1 MEIRRDRYLDRL
13 IAHKGNGR
21 VKIVTGIRRCG
32 KSYLLFQLFKRH
44 LTETG
49 VRPSHIIE
57 IQLEDRSNKE
67 LRDPDAC
74 LAFIKKQIKDQK
86 PYYLLIDEVQLM
98 GEFEDVLNSCLHIQN
113 LDTYVTGSNSKFLSK
128 DIITEFRGRGDE
140 MYLRPL
146 SFREFRTTCEDKP
159 FDDAWTEYMTYGG
172 LPYCALL
179 PSREEKADYL
189 KRLFDEVFLRDII
202 ERNRVQNDAQM
213 ESLLNVISSAVGSL
227 TNPRK
232 LEDTFASSGMGK
244 LSASTIKQYLDY
256 LCDAFMIE
264 QAERYDIKGKRYIS
278 TPYKYYF
285 TDTGLR
291 NARLNLTSSSSFA
304 PRPSLSELKWPS
316 VWRRFRQLE
325 ETHLMENVVY
335 NELCLRGYSVDVGVV
350 EINERQADGKYV
362 RKQIEVD
369 FVCNKADERVYVQSA
384 FSIPTT
390 EKRLQEERPL
400 VNVGD
405 GFRKVVV
412 TKDNVLRHNDEN
424 GILIMSLQEFLMDER
439 ALEK

>member
-1 MEIRRDRYLDRL
+1 MEIRRDRYLERL

-44 LTETG
+44 LIETG
-49 VRPSHIIE
+49 VKPNHIIE

-67 LRDPDAC
+67 LRNPDAC

-98 GEFEDVLNSCLHIQN
+98 DEFEDVLNSCLHIQN

-146 SFREFRTTCEDKP
+146 SFKEFRTIQPDKP
-159 FDDAWTEYMTYGG
+159 FDDVWTEYMTFGG

-179 PSREEKADYL
+179 PTREEKADYL
-189 KRLFDEVFLRDII
+189 KHLFDEVFLRDII
-202 ERNRVQNDAQM
+202 ERNKVQNDAQM
-213 ESLLNVISSAVGSL
+213 ESLLNIISSAVGSL
-227 TNPRK
+227 TNPKK
-232 LEDTFASSGMGK
+232 LEDTFTSSGMGK

-291 NARLNLTSSSSFA
+291 NARLN
-304 PRPSLSELKWPS
+304 
-316 VWRRFRQLE
+316 FRQLE
-325 ETHLMENVVY
+325 ETHLMENVMY

-350 EINERQADGKYV
+350 EINERQEDGKYV

-390 EKRLQEERPL
+390 EKRQQEERPL
-400 VNVGD
+400 VHVGD

-412 TKDNVLRHNDEN
+412 TKDNVIRHNDEN
-424 GILIMSLQEFLMDER
+424 GILIMSLQEFLMDEG

>member
-1 MEIRRDRYLDRL
+1 MEIRRDRYLERL

-44 LTETG
+44 LIETG
-49 VRPSHIIE
+49 VRPNHIIE

-74 LAFIKKQIKDQK
+74 LTFIKKQIKDQK

-98 GEFEDVLNSCLHIQN
+98 SEFEDVLNSCLHILN

-146 SFREFRTTCEDKP
+146 SFKEFRTTQPDKP
-159 FDDAWTEYMTYGG
+159 FEEVWTEYMTFGG

-179 PSREEKADYL
+179 PTREEKADYL

-202 ERNRVQNDAQM
+202 ERNKVQNDAQL

-227 TNPRK
+227 TNPKK
-232 LEDTFASSGMGK
+232 LEDTFTSSGAGK
-244 LSASTIKQYLDY
+244 LSAFTIKQYLDY

-291 NARLNLTSSSSFA
+291 NARLN
-304 PRPSLSELKWPS
+304 
-316 VWRRFRQLE
+316 FRQLE
-325 ETHLMENVVY
+325 ETHLMENVMY

-350 EINERQADGKYV
+350 EINERQEDGKYV

-390 EKRLQEERPL
+390 EKRQQEERPL

-412 TKDNVLRHNDEN
+412 TKDNVIRHNDEN
-424 GILIMSLQEFLMDER
+424 GILIMSLQEFLMDEG

>member
-1 MEIRRDRYLDRL
+1 MEIRRDRYLERL

-44 LTETG
+44 LIEAG
-49 VRPSHIIE
+49 VKPNHIIE
-57 IQLEDRSNKE
+57 ILLEDRSNKE
-67 LRDPDAC
+67 LRNPDAC

-86 PYYLLIDEVQLM
+86 PYFLLIDEVQM
-98 GEFEDVLNSCLHIQN
+98 MDEFEDVLNSCLHIQN

-146 SFREFRTTCEDKP
+146 SFKEFRTTQPDKP
-159 FDDAWTEYMTYGG
+159 FDDVWTEYMTFGG

-179 PSREEKADYL
+179 PTREEKADYL
-189 KRLFDEVFLRDII
+189 KRLYDEVFLRDII
-202 ERNRVQNDAQM
+202 ERNKVQNDAQL

-232 LEDTFASSGMGK
+232 LEDTFASSGTGK

-291 NARLNLTSSSSFA
+291 NARLN
-304 PRPSLSELKWPS
+304 
-316 VWRRFRQLE
+316 FRQLE
-325 ETHLMENVVY
+325 ETHLMENVMY

-350 EINERQADGKYV
+350 EINERQENGKYV

-390 EKRLQEERPL
+390 EKRQQDERPL

-412 TKDNVLRHNDEN
+412 TKDNVIRHNDEN
-424 GILIMSLQEFLMDER
+424 GILIVSLQEFLMDEG

>member
-1 MEIRRDRYLDRL
+1 MEIRRDRYLERL

-44 LTETG
+44 LIETG
-49 VRPSHIIE
+49 VKLNHIIE

-67 LRDPDAC
+67 LRNPDVC

-98 GEFEDVLNSCLHIQN
+98 DEFEDVLNSCLHIQN

-146 SFREFRTTCEDKP
+146 SFKEFKTIQPDKP
-159 FDDAWTEYMTYGG
+159 FDDVWTEYMTFGG

-189 KRLFDEVFLRDII
+189 KHLFDEVFLRDII
-202 ERNRVQNDAQM
+202 ERNKVQNDAQL

-227 TNPRK
+227 TNPKK
-232 LEDTFASSGMGK
+232 LEDTFTSSGTGK
-244 LSASTIKQYLDY
+244 LSAITIKQYLDY

-291 NARLNLTSSSSFA
+291 NARLN
-304 PRPSLSELKWPS
+304 
-316 VWRRFRQLE
+316 FRQLE
-325 ETHLMENVVY
+325 ETHLMENVMY

-350 EINERQADGKYV
+350 EINERQEDGKYV

-390 EKRLQEERPL
+390 EKRQQEERPL

-412 TKDNVLRHNDEN
+412 TKDNVIRHNDEN
-424 GILIMSLQEFLMDER
+424 GILIMSLQDFLMDER

>member
-1 MEIRRDRYLDRL
+1 MEIRRDRYLERL

-49 VRPSHIIE
+49 VKPNHIIE
-57 IQLEDRSNKE
+57 IQLEDRTNKE

-98 GEFEDVLNSCLHIQN
+98 SEFEDVLNSCLHIQN

-146 SFREFRTTCEDKP
+146 SFKEFRTTQPDKP
-159 FDDAWTEYMTYGG
+159 FDEVWTEYMTFGG

-179 PSREEKADYL
+179 LTREEKADYL

-227 TNPRK
+227 TNPKK
-232 LEDTFASSGMGK
+232 LEDTFTSSGAGK
-244 LSASTIKQYLDY
+244 LSAITIKQYLDY
-256 LCDAFMIE
+256 LCNAFMIE

-291 NARLNLTSSSSFA
+291 NARLN
-304 PRPSLSELKWPS
+304 
-316 VWRRFRQLE
+316 FRQLE
-325 ETHLMENVVY
+325 ETHLMENVMY

-350 EINERQADGKYV
+350 EINERQEDGKYV

-424 GILIMSLQEFLMDER
+424 GILIMSLQEFLMDEG

>member
-1 MEIRRDRYLDRL
+1 MVEIRRDRYLERL
-13 IAHKGNGR
+13 IVHKGNGR

-44 LTETG
+44 LIETG
-49 VRPSHIIE
+49 IKPNHIIE

-98 GEFEDVLNSCLHIQN
+98 DEFADVLNSCLHIQN

-146 SFREFRTTCEDKP
+146 SFKEFRTIQSDKP
-159 FDDAWTEYMTYGG
+159 FDDVWTEYMTFGG

-179 PSREEKADYL
+179 PTREEKADYL
-189 KRLFDEVFLRDII
+189 KHLFDEVFLRDII
-202 ERNRVQNDAQM
+202 ERNRVQNDVQL
-213 ESLLNVISSAVGSL
+213 ECLLNVISSAVGSL
-227 TNPRK
+227 TNPKK
-232 LEDTFASSGMGK
+232 LEDTFTSSGAGK
-244 LSASTIKQYLDY
+244 LSAFTIKQYLDY

-291 NARLNLTSSSSFA
+291 NARLN
-304 PRPSLSELKWPS
+304 
-316 VWRRFRQLE
+316 FRQLE
-325 ETHLMENVVY
+325 ETHLMENVMY

-350 EINERQADGKYV
+350 EINERQEDGKYV

-390 EKRLQEERPL
+390 EKRQQEERPL
-400 VNVGD
+400 VNVSD

-424 GILIMSLQEFLMDER
+424 GILIMSLQEFLMDEG

>member
-1 MEIRRDRYLDRL
+1 MEIRRDRYLERL

-32 KSYLLFQLFKRH
+32 KSYLLFRLFKGH
-44 LTETG
+44 LIETG

-57 IQLEDRSNKE
+57 IQLEDRANKE
-67 LRDPDAC
+67 LRNPDAC
-74 LAFIKKQIKDQK
+74 LDFIKRQMKDQM
-86 PYYLLIDEVQLM
+86 PYYLLVDEVQLM
-98 GEFEDVLNSCLHIQN
+98 EEFEDVLNSCLHIPN
-113 LDTYVTGSNSKFLSK
+113 LDTYVTGSNSRFLSK

-140 MYLRPL
+140 LYLRPL
-146 SFREFRTTCEDKP
+146 SFKEFRTTCEDRP
-159 FDDAWTEYMTYGG
+159 FEDAWVEYVTFGG

-179 PSREEKADYL
+179 STREEKADYL

-202 ERNRVQNDAQM
+202 ERNKVQNDAQL

-227 TNPRK
+227 TNPNK
-232 LEDTFASSGMGK
+232 LEDTFASLGIGK
-244 LSASTIKQYLDY
+244 LSAGTIKQYLDY

-264 QAERYDIKGKRYIS
+264 QAERYDIRGKRYIS
-278 TPYKYYF
+278 TPFKYYF

-291 NARLNLTSSSSFA
+291 NARLN
-304 PRPSLSELKWPS
+304 
-316 VWRRFRQLE
+316 FRQLE
-325 ETHLMENVVY
+325 ETHLMENVLF
-335 NELCLRGYSVDVGVV
+335 NELCLRGYSVDVGVL
-350 EINERQADGKYV
+350 EINERQQGGKYV

-412 TKDNVLRHNDEN
+412 TKDNVIKHNDEN
-424 GILIMSLQEFLMDER
+424 GILIMCLQDFLMDEK
-439 ALEK
+439 ALEKSY

>member
-1 MEIRRDRYLDRL
+1 MEIRRDRYLERL

-44 LTETG
+44 LMETG
-49 VRPSHIIE
+49 VKLNHIIE

-67 LRDPDAC
+67 LRNPDAC

-98 GEFEDVLNSCLHIQN
+98 DEFEDVLNSCLHIQN

-146 SFREFRTTCEDKP
+146 SFKEFKTIQPDKP
-159 FDDAWTEYMTYGG
+159 FDDVWIDYMIFGG

-189 KRLFDEVFLRDII
+189 KHLFDEVFLRDII
-202 ERNRVQNDAQM
+202 ERNKVQNDAQL

-227 TNPRK
+227 TNPKK
-232 LEDTFASSGMGK
+232 LEDTFTSSGTGK
-244 LSASTIKQYLDY
+244 LSAMTIKQYLDY

-291 NARLNLTSSSSFA
+291 NARLN
-304 PRPSLSELKWPS
+304 
-316 VWRRFRQLE
+316 FRQLE
-325 ETHLMENVVY
+325 ETHLMENVIY
-335 NELCLRGYSVDVGVV
+335 NELCLRGYSVDVGLV
-350 EINERQADGKYV
+350 EINERQEDGKYV
-362 RKQIEVD
+362 RKQIKVD

-390 EKRLQEERPL
+390 EKRQQEERPL

-412 TKDNVLRHNDEN
+412 TKDNVIRHNDEN
-424 GILIMSLQEFLMDER
+424 GILIMSLQEFLMDEG

>member
-1 MEIRRDRYLDRL
+1 MEIRRDRYLERL

-44 LTETG
+44 LIETG
-49 VRPSHIIE
+49 VKPNHIIE

-67 LRDPDAC
+67 LRNPDAC

-98 GEFEDVLNSCLHIQN
+98 DEFEDVLNSCLHIEN

-146 SFREFRTTCEDKP
+146 SFKEYRTIQPDKP
-159 FDDAWTEYMTYGG
+159 FDDVWTEYMTFGG

-202 ERNRVQNDAQM
+202 ERNRVQNDAQL

-227 TNPRK
+227 TNPKK
-232 LEDTFASSGMGK
+232 LEDTFTSSGTGK
-244 LSASTIKQYLDY
+244 LSAVTIKQYLDY

-291 NARLNLTSSSSFA
+291 NARLN
-304 PRPSLSELKWPS
+304 
-316 VWRRFRQLE
+316 FRQLE
-325 ETHLMENVVY
+325 ETHLMENVMY

-350 EINERQADGKYV
+350 EINERQEDGKYV

-390 EKRLQEERPL
+390 EKRQQEERPL

-412 TKDNVLRHNDEN
+412 TKDNVIRHNDEN

>member
-1 MEIRRDRYLDRL
+1 MEIRRDKYLKKL

-44 LTETG
+44 LIESG
-49 VRPSHIIE
+49 VKPNHILE

-67 LRDPDAC
+67 LRNPDAC

-98 GEFEDVLNSCLHIQN
+98 DEFEDVLNSCLHIQN

-146 SFREFRTTCEDKP
+146 SFKEYRTIQPDTP
-159 FDDAWTEYMTYGG
+159 FDDVWTEYMTFGG

-202 ERNRVQNDAQM
+202 ERNRVQNDAQL

-227 TNPRK
+227 TNPKK
-232 LEDTFASSGMGK
+232 LEDTFISSGTGK
-244 LSASTIKQYLDY
+244 LSAVTIKQYLDY

-291 NARLNLTSSSSFA
+291 NARLN
-304 PRPSLSELKWPS
+304 
-316 VWRRFRQLE
+316 FRQLE
-325 ETHLMENVVY
+325 ETHLMENVMY

-350 EINERQADGKYV
+350 EINERQENGKYV

-390 EKRLQEERPL
+390 EKRQQEERPL

-424 GILIMSLQEFLMDER
+424 GILIMSLQEFLMDEG

>member
-1 MEIRRDRYLDRL
+1 MEIRRDRYLERL

-44 LTETG
+44 LIEAG
-49 VRPSHIIE
+49 VKPNHIIE
-57 IQLEDRSNKE
+57 ILLEDRSNKE
-67 LRDPDAC
+67 LRNPDAC
-74 LAFIKKQIKDQK
+74 LASIKKQIKDQK
-86 PYYLLIDEVQLM
+86 PYFLLIDEVQM
-98 GEFEDVLNSCLHIQN
+98 MDEFEDVLNSCLHIQN

-146 SFREFRTTCEDKP
+146 SFKEFRTTQPDKP
-159 FDDAWTEYMTYGG
+159 FDDVWTEYMTFGG

-179 PSREEKADYL
+179 PTREEKADYL

-202 ERNRVQNDAQM
+202 ERNKVQNDAQL

-232 LEDTFASSGMGK
+232 LEDTFASSGTGK
-244 LSASTIKQYLDY
+244 LSASTIKQYLEY

-291 NARLNLTSSSSFA
+291 NARLN
-304 PRPSLSELKWPS
+304 
-316 VWRRFRQLE
+316 FRQLE
-325 ETHLMENVVY
+325 ETHLMENVMY

-350 EINERQADGKYV
+350 EINERQENGKYV

-390 EKRLQEERPL
+390 EKRQQEERPL

-412 TKDNVLRHNDEN
+412 TKDNVIRHNDEN
-424 GILIMSLQEFLMDER
+424 GILIVSLQEFLMDEG

>member
-1 MEIRRDRYLDRL
+1 MEIRRDRYLERL

-44 LTETG
+44 LIETG
-49 VRPSHIIE
+49 VKPNHIIE

-67 LRDPDAC
+67 LRNPDAC

-86 PYYLLIDEVQLM
+86 SYYLLIDEVQLM
-98 GEFEDVLNSCLHIQN
+98 DEFEDVLNSCLHIEN

-146 SFREFRTTCEDKP
+146 SFKEYRTIQPDKP
-159 FDDAWTEYMTYGG
+159 FDDVWTEYITFGG

-179 PSREEKADYL
+179 PSTEEKADYL

-202 ERNRVQNDAQM
+202 ERNRVQNDAQL

-227 TNPRK
+227 TNPKK
-232 LEDTFASSGMGK
+232 LEDTFTSSGTGK
-244 LSASTIKQYLDY
+244 LSAVTIKQYLDY

-291 NARLNLTSSSSFA
+291 NARLN
-304 PRPSLSELKWPS
+304 
-316 VWRRFRQLE
+316 FRQLE
-325 ETHLMENVVY
+325 ETHLMENVMY

-350 EINERQADGKYV
+350 EIYERQEDGKYV

-390 EKRLQEERPL
+390 EKRQQEERPL

-405 GFRKVVV
+405 GFRKVIV
-412 TKDNVLRHNDEN
+412 TMDNVIRHNDEN
-424 GILIMSLQEFLMDER
+424 GILIMSLQEFLMDDW

>member
-1 MEIRRDRYLDRL
+1 MEIRRDRYLERL

-44 LTETG
+44 LIETG
-49 VRPSHIIE
+49 VRQNHIIE

-74 LAFIKKQIKDQK
+74 LTFIKKQIKDQK

-98 GEFEDVLNSCLHIQN
+98 SEFEDVLNSCLHIQN

-146 SFREFRTTCEDKP
+146 SFKEFRTTQPDKP
-159 FDDAWTEYMTYGG
+159 FEEVWTEYMTFGG

-179 PSREEKADYL
+179 PTREEKADYL

-202 ERNRVQNDAQM
+202 ERNKVQNDAQL

-227 TNPRK
+227 TNPKK
-232 LEDTFASSGMGK
+232 LEDTFTSSGAGK
-244 LSASTIKQYLDY
+244 LSAFTIKQYLDY

-291 NARLNLTSSSSFA
+291 NARLN
-304 PRPSLSELKWPS
+304 
-316 VWRRFRQLE
+316 FRQLE
-325 ETHLMENVVY
+325 ETHLMENVMY

-350 EINERQADGKYV
+350 EINERQEDGKYV

-390 EKRLQEERPL
+390 EKRQQEERPL

-412 TKDNVLRHNDEN
+412 TKDNVIRHNDEN
-424 GILIMSLQEFLMDER
+424 GILIMSLHEFLMDEG

>member
-1 MEIRRDRYLDRL
+1 MEIRRDRYLERL

-44 LTETG
+44 LIETG
-49 VRPSHIIE
+49 VKPNHIIE

-67 LRDPDAC
+67 LRNPDVC

-86 PYYLLIDEVQLM
+86 SYYLLIDEVQLM
-98 GEFEDVLNSCLHIQN
+98 DEFEDVLNSCLHIQN

-146 SFREFRTTCEDKP
+146 SFKEYRTIQPDKP
-159 FDDAWTEYMTYGG
+159 FDDVWTEYMTFGG

-202 ERNRVQNDAQM
+202 ERNRVQNDVQL

-227 TNPRK
+227 TNPKK
-232 LEDTFASSGMGK
+232 LEDTFTSSGTGK
-244 LSASTIKQYLDY
+244 LSAVTIKQYLDY

-291 NARLNLTSSSSFA
+291 NARLN
-304 PRPSLSELKWPS
+304 
-316 VWRRFRQLE
+316 FRQLE
-325 ETHLMENVVY
+325 ETHLMENVMY

-350 EINERQADGKYV
+350 EINERQEDGKYV

-390 EKRLQEERPL
+390 EKRQQEERPL

-412 TKDNVLRHNDEN
+412 TKDNVIRHNDEN

>member
-1 MEIRRDRYLDRL
+1 MEIRRDRYLERL

-44 LTETG
+44 LIETG
-49 VRPSHIIE
+49 IKPNHIIE

-67 LRDPDAC
+67 LRNPDAC

-98 GEFEDVLNSCLHIQN
+98 DEFEDVLNSCLHIQN

-140 MYLRPL
+140 MYLWPL
-146 SFREFRTTCEDKP
+146 SFKEFRTTQPDKP
-159 FDDAWTEYMTYGG
+159 FDEVWTEYMTFGG

-179 PSREEKADYL
+179 PTREEKADYL
-189 KRLFDEVFLRDII
+189 KHLFDEVFLRDII
-202 ERNRVQNDAQM
+202 ERNKVQNDAQL

-227 TNPRK
+227 TNPKK
-232 LEDTFASSGMGK
+232 LEDTFTSSGAGK

-291 NARLNLTSSSSFA
+291 NARLN
-304 PRPSLSELKWPS
+304 
-316 VWRRFRQLE
+316 FRQLE
-325 ETHLMENVVY
+325 ETHLMENVMY

-350 EINERQADGKYV
+350 EINERQEDGKYV

-424 GILIMSLQEFLMDER
+424 GILIMSLQEFLMDEVV
-439 ALEK
+439 LEK

>member
-1 MEIRRDRYLDRL
+1 MEIRRDKYLERL

-44 LTETG
+44 LIETG
-49 VRPSHIIE
+49 VKPSHIIE

-67 LRDPDAC
+67 LRNPDAC

-98 GEFEDVLNSCLHIQN
+98 DEFEDVLNSCLHIQN

-146 SFREFRTTCEDKP
+146 SFKEFRTIQPDKP
-159 FDDAWTEYMTYGG
+159 FDDVWTEYMTFGG

-179 PSREEKADYL
+179 PTREEKADYL
-189 KRLFDEVFLRDII
+189 KHLFDEVFLRDII
-202 ERNRVQNDAQM
+202 ERNRVQNDAQL

-227 TNPRK
+227 TNPKK
-232 LEDTFASSGMGK
+232 LEDTFTCSGAGK
-244 LSASTIKQYLDY
+244 LSAITIKQYLDY

-291 NARLNLTSSSSFA
+291 NARLN
-304 PRPSLSELKWPS
+304 
-316 VWRRFRQLE
+316 FRQLE
-325 ETHLMENVVY
+325 ETHLMENVMY

-350 EINERQADGKYV
+350 EILERQEDGKYV

-412 TKDNVLRHNDEN
+412 TKDNVIRHNDEN
-424 GILIMSLQEFLMDER
+424 GILIMSLQEFLMDEG

>member
-1 MEIRRDRYLDRL
+1 MEIRRDRYLERL

-44 LTETG
+44 LIEAG
-49 VRPSHIIE
+49 VKPNHIIE

-74 LAFIKKQIKDQK
+74 LAFIQKQIKNQK

-98 GEFEDVLNSCLHIQN
+98 SEFEDVLNSCLHIQN

-146 SFREFRTTCEDKP
+146 SFKEFRTTQPDKP
-159 FDDAWTEYMTYGG
+159 FDEVWTEYMTFGG

-179 PSREEKADYL
+179 PTREEKADYL

-202 ERNRVQNDAQM
+202 ERNKVQNDAQL
-213 ESLLNVISSAVGSL
+213 ESLLNVISSAMGSL
-227 TNPRK
+227 TNPKR
-232 LEDTFASSGMGK
+232 LEDTFASSGTGK

-278 TPYKYYF
+278 TPYKYYY

-291 NARLNLTSSSSFA
+291 NARLN
-304 PRPSLSELKWPS
+304 
-316 VWRRFRQLE
+316 FRQLE
-325 ETHLMENVVY
+325 ETHLMENVMY

-350 EINERQADGKYV
+350 EINERQENGKYV

-390 EKRLQEERPL
+390 EKRQQEERPL
-400 VNVGD
+400 MNVGD

-412 TKDNVLRHNDEN
+412 TKDNVIRHNDEN
-424 GILIMSLQEFLMDER
+424 GILIMSLQEFLMDEG

>member
-1 MEIRRDRYLDRL
+1 MAMEIRRDRYLERL

-44 LTETG
+44 LIETG
-49 VRPSHIIE
+49 VKPNHIIE
-57 IQLEDRSNKE
+57 IQLEDRANKE
-67 LRDPDAC
+67 LRNPDSC

-98 GEFEDVLNSCLHIQN
+98 DEFEDVLNSCLHIQN

-146 SFREFRTTCEDKP
+146 SFKEFRTTQPDKP
-159 FDDAWTEYMTYGG
+159 FDDVWTEYMTFGG

-179 PSREEKADYL
+179 PSREEKTDYL

-202 ERNRVQNDAQM
+202 ERNRVQNDAQL

-232 LEDTFASSGMGK
+232 LEDTFASSGTGK

-291 NARLNLTSSSSFA
+291 NARLN
-304 PRPSLSELKWPS
+304 
-316 VWRRFRQLE
+316 FRQLE
-325 ETHLMENVVY
+325 ETHLMENVMY

-350 EINERQADGKYV
+350 EINERQEDGKYV

-390 EKRLQEERPL
+390 EKRQQEERPL

-405 GFRKVVV
+405 GFRKVIV
-412 TKDNVLRHNDEN
+412 TKDNVIRHNDEN
-424 GILIMSLQEFLMDER
+424 GILIMSLQEFLMDDG

>member
-1 MEIRRDRYLDRL
+1 MEIRRDRYLERL

-49 VRPSHIIE
+49 VKPTHIIE
-57 IQLEDRSNKE
+57 IQLEDRTNKE

-74 LAFIKKQIKDQK
+74 LTFIKKQIKDQK

-140 MYLRPL
+140 LYLRPL
-146 SFREFRTTCEDKP
+146 SFREFRTTCDDKP
-159 FDDAWTEYMTYGG
+159 FDDVWTEYMTFGG

-189 KRLFDEVFLRDII
+189 KRQFDEVFLRDII

-227 TNPRK
+227 TNPKK
-232 LEDTFASSGMGK
+232 LEDTFASSGTGK

-256 LCDAFMIE
+256 LCDAFMLE
-264 QAERYDIKGKRYIS
+264 QAERYDIKGRRYIS

-291 NARLNLTSSSSFA
+291 NARLN
-304 PRPSLSELKWPS
+304 
-316 VWRRFRQLE
+316 FRQLE
-325 ETHLMENVVY
+325 ETHLMENVMY

-350 EINERQADGKYV
+350 EINERQKDGKYV

-424 GILIMSLQEFLMDER
+424 GILIMSLQEFLMDEG

>member
-1 MEIRRDRYLDRL
+1 MEIRRDRYLERL

-44 LTETG
+44 LIESG
-49 VRPSHIIE
+49 VKPNHIIE

-74 LAFIKKQIKDQK
+74 LSFIKKQIKDQK

-98 GEFEDVLNSCLHIQN
+98 DEFEDVLNSCLHIQN

-140 MYLRPL
+140 MYLWPL
-146 SFREFRTTCEDKP
+146 SFKEFRTTQPDKP
-159 FDDAWTEYMTYGG
+159 FDEVWTEYMTFGG

-179 PSREEKADYL
+179 PTREEKADYL
-189 KRLFDEVFLRDII
+189 KHLFDEVFLRDII
-202 ERNRVQNDAQM
+202 ERNKVQNDAQL

-227 TNPRK
+227 TNPKK
-232 LEDTFASSGMGK
+232 LEDTFTSSGAGT
-244 LSASTIKQYLDY
+244 LSAYTIKQYLDY

-291 NARLNLTSSSSFA
+291 NARLN
-304 PRPSLSELKWPS
+304 
-316 VWRRFRQLE
+316 FRQLE
-325 ETHLMENVVY
+325 ETHLMENVMY

-350 EINERQADGKYV
+350 EILERQEDGKYV

-390 EKRLQEERPL
+390 EKRQQEERPL
-400 VNVGD
+400 MNVGG

-424 GILIMSLQEFLMDER
+424 GILIMSLQEFLMDEG
-439 ALEK
+439 ALE

>member
-1 MEIRRDRYLDRL
+1 MEIRRDRYLERL

-44 LTETG
+44 LIETG
-49 VRPSHIIE
+49 VKPNHIIE
-57 IQLEDRSNKE
+57 ILLEDRSNKE
-67 LRDPDAC
+67 LRNPDAC

-98 GEFEDVLNSCLHIQN
+98 DEFEDVLNSCLHIEN

-146 SFREFRTTCEDKP
+146 SFKEYRTIQPDKP
-159 FDDAWTEYMTYGG
+159 FDDVWTEYMTFGG

-202 ERNRVQNDAQM
+202 ERNRVQNDAQL

-227 TNPRK
+227 TNPKK
-232 LEDTFASSGMGK
+232 LEDTFTSSGTGK
-244 LSASTIKQYLDY
+244 LSAVTIKQYLDY

-291 NARLNLTSSSSFA
+291 NARLN
-304 PRPSLSELKWPS
+304 
-316 VWRRFRQLE
+316 FRQLE
-325 ETHLMENVVY
+325 ETHLMENVMY

-350 EINERQADGKYV
+350 EINERQEDGKYV

-390 EKRLQEERPL
+390 EKRQQEERPL

-412 TKDNVLRHNDEN
+412 TKDNVIRHNDEN
-424 GILIMSLQEFLMDER
+424 GILIMSLHEFLMDER

>member
-1 MEIRRDRYLDRL
+1 MEIRRDRYLERL

-44 LTETG
+44 LIETG
-49 VRPSHIIE
+49 VKPNHIIE

-67 LRDPDAC
+67 LRNPDTC
-74 LAFIKKQIKDQK
+74 LAFIKKQIKDK
-86 PYYLLIDEVQLM
+86 NPYYLLIDEVQLM
-98 GEFEDVLNSCLHIQN
+98 EEFEDVLNSCLHIQN

-146 SFREFRTTCEDKP
+146 SFKEFKTIQPDKP
-159 FDDAWTEYMTYGG
+159 FDDVWTEYMTFGG

-189 KRLFDEVFLRDII
+189 KHLFDEVFLRDII
-202 ERNRVQNDAQM
+202 ERNKVQNDAQL

-227 TNPRK
+227 TNPKK
-232 LEDTFASSGMGK
+232 LEDTFTSSGAGK
-244 LSASTIKQYLDY
+244 LSAITIKQYLDY

-291 NARLNLTSSSSFA
+291 NARLN
-304 PRPSLSELKWPS
+304 
-316 VWRRFRQLE
+316 FRQLE
-325 ETHLMENVVY
+325 ETHLMENVLY

-350 EINERQADGKYV
+350 EINERQEDGKYV

-390 EKRLQEERPL
+390 EKRQQEERPL

-412 TKDNVLRHNDEN
+412 TKDNVIRHNDEN

>member
-1 MEIRRDRYLDRL
+1 MEIRRDRYLERL

-44 LTETG
+44 LIETG
-49 VRPSHIIE
+49 VKPNHIIE

-67 LRDPDAC
+67 LRNPDAC

-98 GEFEDVLNSCLHIQN
+98 DEFEDVLNSCLHIEN

-146 SFREFRTTCEDKP
+146 SFKEYRTIQPDTP
-159 FDDAWTEYMTYGG
+159 FDDVWTEYMTFGG

-202 ERNRVQNDAQM
+202 ERNKVQNDAQL

-227 TNPRK
+227 TNPKK
-232 LEDTFASSGMGK
+232 LEDTFTSSGTGK
-244 LSASTIKQYLDY
+244 LSAVTIKQYLDY

-291 NARLNLTSSSSFA
+291 NARLN
-304 PRPSLSELKWPS
+304 
-316 VWRRFRQLE
+316 FRQLE
-325 ETHLMENVVY
+325 ETHLMENVLY

-350 EINERQADGKYV
+350 EVNERQEDGKYV

-390 EKRLQEERPL
+390 EKRQQEERPL

-412 TKDNVLRHNDEN
+412 TKDNVIRHNDEN
-424 GILIMSLQEFLMDER
+424 GILIMSLQEFLMDEG

>member
-1 MEIRRDRYLDRL
+1 MEIRRDRYLERL

-44 LTETG
+44 LIETG
-49 VRPSHIIE
+49 VKPNHIIE

-98 GEFEDVLNSCLHIQN
+98 DEFEDVLNSCLHIQN

-146 SFREFRTTCEDKP
+146 SFKEFRTIQPDKP
-159 FDDAWTEYMTYGG
+159 FDDLWTEYMTFGG

-202 ERNRVQNDAQM
+202 ERNRVQNDAQL

-227 TNPRK
+227 TNPKK
-232 LEDTFASSGMGK
+232 LEDTFTSSGTGK
-244 LSASTIKQYLDY
+244 LSAFTIKQYLDY

-291 NARLNLTSSSSFA
+291 NARLN
-304 PRPSLSELKWPS
+304 
-316 VWRRFRQLE
+316 FRQLE
-325 ETHLMENVVY
+325 ETHLMENVMY
-335 NELCLRGYSVDVGVV
+335 NELRLRGYSVDVGVV
-350 EINERQADGKYV
+350 EINERQEDGKYV

-390 EKRLQEERPL
+390 EKRQQEERPL

-412 TKDNVLRHNDEN
+412 TKDNVIRHNDEN

>member
-1 MEIRRDRYLDRL
+1 MEIRRDRYLERL

-44 LTETG
+44 LIEAG
-49 VRPSHIIE
+49 VKPNHIIE
-57 IQLEDRSNKE
+57 ILLEDRSNKE
-67 LRDPDAC
+67 LRNPDAC

-86 PYYLLIDEVQLM
+86 PYFLLIDEVQM
-98 GEFEDVLNSCLHIQN
+98 MDEFEDVLNSCLHIQN

-146 SFREFRTTCEDKP
+146 SFKEFRTTQPDKP
-159 FDDAWTEYMTYGG
+159 FDDVWTEYMTFGG

-179 PSREEKADYL
+179 PTREEKADYL

-202 ERNRVQNDAQM
+202 ERNKVQNDAQL

-232 LEDTFASSGMGK
+232 LEDTFASSGTGK

-291 NARLNLTSSSSFA
+291 NARLN
-304 PRPSLSELKWPS
+304 
-316 VWRRFRQLE
+316 FRQLE
-325 ETHLMENVVY
+325 ETHLMENVMY

-350 EINERQADGKYV
+350 EINERQENGKYV

-390 EKRLQEERPL
+390 EKRQQEERPL

-412 TKDNVLRHNDEN
+412 TKDNVIRHNDEN
-424 GILIMSLQEFLMDER
+424 GILIVSLQEFLMDEG

>member
-1 MEIRRDRYLDRL
+1 MEIRRDRYLERL

-44 LTETG
+44 LIETG
-49 VRPSHIIE
+49 VKPNHIIE

-67 LRDPDAC
+67 LRNPDAC

-86 PYYLLIDEVQLM
+86 SYYLLIDEVQLM
-98 GEFEDVLNSCLHIQN
+98 DEFEDVLNSCLHIEN

-146 SFREFRTTCEDKP
+146 SFKEYRTIQPDKP
-159 FDDAWTEYMTYGG
+159 FDDVWTEYMTFGG

-202 ERNRVQNDAQM
+202 ERNRVQNDAQL

-227 TNPRK
+227 TNPKK
-232 LEDTFASSGMGK
+232 LEDTFISSGTGK
-244 LSASTIKQYLDY
+244 LSAVTIKQYLDY

-291 NARLNLTSSSSFA
+291 NARLN
-304 PRPSLSELKWPS
+304 
-316 VWRRFRQLE
+316 FRQLE
-325 ETHLMENVVY
+325 ETHLMENVMY

-350 EINERQADGKYV
+350 EINERQEDGKYV

-390 EKRLQEERPL
+390 EKRQQEERPL

-412 TKDNVLRHNDEN
+412 TKDNVIRHNDEN

-439 ALEK
+439 ALEKFV

>member
-1 MEIRRDRYLDRL
+1 MEIRRDRYLERL

-44 LTETG
+44 LIETG
-49 VRPSHIIE
+49 VELNHIIE

-67 LRDPDAC
+67 LRNPDAC

-98 GEFEDVLNSCLHIQN
+98 DEFEDVLNSCLHIQN

-146 SFREFRTTCEDKP
+146 SFKEFKTIQPDKP
-159 FDDAWTEYMTYGG
+159 FDDVWTEYMTFGG

-189 KRLFDEVFLRDII
+189 KHLFDEVFLRDII
-202 ERNRVQNDAQM
+202 ERNRVQNDAQL

-227 TNPRK
+227 TNPKK
-232 LEDTFASSGMGK
+232 LEDTFTSSGTGK
-244 LSASTIKQYLDY
+244 LSAFTIKQYLDY

-291 NARLNLTSSSSFA
+291 NARLN
-304 PRPSLSELKWPS
+304 
-316 VWRRFRQLE
+316 FRQLE
-325 ETHLMENVVY
+325 ETHLMENVMY

-350 EINERQADGKYV
+350 EINERQEDGKYV

-390 EKRLQEERPL
+390 EKRQQEERPL

-412 TKDNVLRHNDEN
+412 TKDNVIRHNDEN